1 MSENHARAT
10 TRRRLPVW
18 VWVVAGALLVG
29 IAGTAALLMVNRGGS
44 TVPPEAEVVTLP
56 VPTPTVTAIE
66 REPGTAFYDAL
77 PSQVLA
83 FALADS
89 AEAADLVAAGALE
102 AYRMDY
108 TDGSQGIEV
117 QAGQWPTAEEASA
130 VYDDLVAAAAGD
142 AALPTATPTQTDDE
156 SGEDVADDM
165 PTATATPQAVEDG
178 TVLAAGAKAGRYTM
192 VSHADGSGMVVWT
205 NGTVVLS
212 ATGPLDSV
220 RDVYTAFPL

>member
-44 TVPPEAEVVTLP
+44 AVPPEAEVVTLP
-56 VPTPTVTAIE
+56 VPTPTVAAIE

-89 AEAADLVAAGALE
+89 GQATDLTAAGA
-102 AYRMDY
+102 AR
-108 TDGSQGIEV
+108 
-117 QAGQWPTAEEASA
+117 
-130 VYDDLVAAAAGD
+130 
-142 AALPTATPTQTDDE
+142 PTATPGETADA
-156 SGEDVADDM
+156 SGDDVADDM
-165 PTATATPQAVEDG
+165 PSATATATPQAVEDG
-178 TVLAAGAKAGRYTM
+178 TVLADGVEVGRYTI
-192 VSHADGSGMVVWT
+192 VSHADGSGAVVWT

-212 ATGPLDSV
+212 ATGPLASL